1 MKRYSLLACSLIVFI
16 SISYGNE
23 SDYYKTWYKVDTVR
37 PALTTLANFE
47 VNLTKPLQGINA
59 PTSLN
64 LDAITFLP
72 DSTLSLVEIVNNQT
86 RPVAFQ
92 IKNNGSRTLYWQIP
106 AGDQKKH
113 QYRLINTSAP
123 SSPAIQLTNTDG
135 QLTFHNAGNNL
146 LNYYFKTVYPPAGV
160 DTNFK
165 RSGFIHPLWTPHG
178 QELTRIQAPDHY
190 HHYGI
195 WNPWTHVYFEGDT
208 VDFWNIKGKQGT
220 VRFAKLVSATEGPV
234 FSEFQALHE
243 HVVFKKDGTEKVAL
257 NELQTVRVWK
267 PAIVN
272 RQSSVVSQQS
282 VLRPSTHDSR
292 LTIDDYYIVDITSEM
307 NCATE
312 SPFLIV
318 AYRYAGMGW
327 RTTGFWDNKNCEV
340 LTSEGKNRD
349 NTDGTKAKW
358 CIVQGALPGNDSG
371 GVAFL
376 SYPANYNHP
385 EPMRIWV
392 KNTNQRGDMF
402 FNFAPTKDR
411 NWLLQPG
418 KTYVL
423 QYRLIVFNGKYDAAK
438 AESAWNYFAH
448 PPTVKLK

>member
-1 MKRYSLLACSLIVFI
+1 
-16 SISYGNE
+16 
-23 SDYYKTWYKVDTVR
+23 
-37 PALTTLANFE
+37 
-47 VNLTKPLQGINA
+47 
-59 PTSLN
+59 
-64 LDAITFLP
+64 
-72 DSTLSLVEIVNNQT
+72 
-86 RPVAFQ
+86 
-92 IKNNGSRTLYWQIP
+92 
-106 AGDQKKH
+106 
-113 QYRLINTSAP
+113 
-123 SSPAIQLTNTDG
+123 
-135 QLTFHNAGNNL
+135 
-146 LNYYFKTVYPPAGV
+146 
-160 DTNFK
+160 
-165 RSGFIHPLWTPHG
+165 
-178 QELTRIQAPDHY
+178 
-190 HHYGI
+190 
-195 WNPWTHVYFEGDT
+195 

-257 NELQTVRVWK
+257 NELQTVRIYT
-267 PAIVN
+267 PDN
-272 RQSSVVSQQS
+272 QNN
-282 VLRPSTHDSR
+282 
-292 LTIDDYYIVDITSEM
+292 YFIVDITSEM
-307 NCATE
+307 KCASE

-358 CIVQGALPGNDSG
+358 CIVQGALPDNDSG

-411 NWLLQPG
+411 NWLLLPG
-418 KTYVL
+418 KT
-423 QYRLIVFNGKYDAAK
+423 
-438 AESAWNYFAH
+438 
-448 PPTVKLK
+448 